1 MKTTLILS
9 MLALTCVA
17 TALPTASACY
27 STVEVVQYAY
37 CGGGAAR
44 DAGAAVA
51 FAAEEAGDAVAFVQ
65 GTEAWDLLP

>member
-1 MKTTLILS
+1 MKQTLVLT
-9 MLALTCVA
+9 MLTVACVA
-17 TALPTASACY
+17 AAMPTASACY
-27 STVEVVQYAY
+27 STIEAVQYAY

-51 FAAEEAGDAVAFVQ
+51 FAAEEAGDVVAFVQ